1 MAKTSGGL
9 RGGGSNN
16 PYANVEARSTALIE
30 QGKNNKPIKV
40 SQKYWEG
47 LNTMEK
53 NYVFERVG
61 NDLDGMSEVK
71 QKLSSLKKQ
80 VPNAVSVFG
89 RGFAKDSNGDYYE
102 FSGGLGFVGDSPK
115 WKKQ

>member
-9 RGGGSNN
+9 RGGNSNN
-16 PYANVEARSTALIE
+16 PYASVEARSIGLIE
-30 QGKNNKPIKV
+30 DGKRGKPIKV
-40 SQKYWEG
+40 SQKYWDS
-47 LNTMEK
+47 LNTMER

-71 QKLSSLKKQ
+71 QKLSTLKKQ
-80 VPNAVSVFG
+80 VPDAISVFG
-89 RGFAKDSNGDYYE
+89 RGFAKDSNGNYYE
-102 FSGGLGFVGDSPK
+102 FSGGLGFVGDVPK